1 MPRKLPFLIIFS
13 IFTADLPLRLGRL
26 RFIKTTT
33 TMCDDPIQSIATR
46 LRGLREVLELSEQEV
61 AESCHLTLE
70 QYRAMESGQTDFSVN
85 VLQTISRHYGI
96 SLDVLMFGEEPRM
109 NSYFI
114 TRAGKGVSVERREA
128 YRYEAL
134 ASGFR
139 ARKIDPFIV
148 TVEPAPADAPMHL
161 NSHDGQEMNYV
172 LEGRLL
178 ISLDGRE
185 FELEPGD
192 SLYFDSAQ
200 PHGMKALDGKTV
212 RFLAIIM

>member
-1 MPRKLPFLIIFS
+1 
-13 IFTADLPLRLGRL
+13 
-26 RFIKTTT
+26 
-33 TMCDDPIQSIATR
+33 MCDDPIQSIATR

-70 QYRAMESGQTDFSVN
+70 QYRAMESGQTDFS
-85 VLQTISRHYGI
+85 
-96 SLDVLMFGEEPRM
+96 LDVLMFGEEPRM

-114 TRAGKGVSVERREA
+114 TRAGKGVAVERREA

-139 ARKIDPFIV
+139 GRKIDPFIV

-178 ISLDGRE
+178 ISLNGRE

>member
-1 MPRKLPFLIIFS
+1 
-13 IFTADLPLRLGRL
+13 
-26 RFIKTTT
+26 
-33 TMCDDPIQSIATR
+33 MCDDPIQLIATR

-61 AESCHLTLE
+61 AESCRLTLE

-114 TRAGKGVSVERREA
+114 TRAGKGVSVERQKA
-128 YRYEAL
+128 YKYEAL
-134 ASGFR
+134 AAGFR
-139 ARKIDPFIV
+139 DRKIDPFIV

-178 ISLDGRE
+178 ISLNGRE

>member
-1 MPRKLPFLIIFS
+1 
-13 IFTADLPLRLGRL
+13 
-26 RFIKTTT
+26 
-33 TMCDDPIQSIATR
+33 MCDDPIQSIATR

-70 QYRAMESGQTDFSVN
+70 QYRAMESGRTDFSVN

-114 TRAGKGVSVERREA
+114 TRAGKGVAVERREA

-139 ARKIDPFIV
+139 GRKIDPFIV

-178 ISLDGRE
+178 ISLNGRE

-200 PHGMKALDGKTV
+200 PHGMKALYGKTV